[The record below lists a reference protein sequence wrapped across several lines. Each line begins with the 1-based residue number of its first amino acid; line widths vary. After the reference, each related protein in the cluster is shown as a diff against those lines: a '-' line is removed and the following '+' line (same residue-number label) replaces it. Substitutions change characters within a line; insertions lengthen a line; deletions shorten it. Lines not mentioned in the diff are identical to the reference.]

1 MQRRKKRKRDK
12 AVELPED
19 GQEPAPAAAAQDA
32 QGDDI
37 MASDLLAPLQVRQ
50 TPCTPSQHAQQA
62 GSDAGQASKSLHAVA
77 ALKAEVESF
86 DMPWSTWH
94 TL

>member
-12 AVELPED
+12 AAEPPEY

-50 TPCTPSQHAQQA
+50 SLACPCSMHSTWEVMQV
-62 GSDAGQASKSLHAVA
+62 QASKSLQAVA
-77 ALKAEVESF
+77 APEAGQL
-86 DMPWSTWH
+86 
-94 TL
+94 